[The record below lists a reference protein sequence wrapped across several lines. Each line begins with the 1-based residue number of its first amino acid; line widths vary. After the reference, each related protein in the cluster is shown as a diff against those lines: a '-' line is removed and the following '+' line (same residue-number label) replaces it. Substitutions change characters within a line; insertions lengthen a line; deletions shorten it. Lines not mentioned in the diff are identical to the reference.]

1 MEIGNRK
8 EQRLVERLR
17 NGENGAMQEF
27 YALYARYLTA
37 VCARYV
43 ADDESVK
50 DVLQD
55 ALITIFTRIADF
67 NYCGE
72 GSLRAWAARITA
84 NKSVDFLKAA
94 KRHEL
99 MAPDC
104 DVIDETGE
112 MEETDEIPIS
122 DIPPEEIHRMVSDLP
137 TGYRTVFNLYV
148 FESKS
153 HREIAQLL
161 GIRETTSATQLFK
174 ARKLLARKLEEY
186 GNVQQTQG

>member
-1 MEIGNRK
+1 M
-8 EQRLVERLR
+8 VERLR

-27 YALYARYLTA
+27 YTLYARYLTA

-55 ALITIFTRIADF
+55 AFITIFTRIADF
-67 NYCGE
+67 KYCGE

-84 NKSVDFLKAA
+84 NKSVDFLKAT

-99 MAPDC
+99 MVPDC

-122 DIPPEEIHRMVSDLP
+122 DIPPEEIHRMVSELP

-161 GIRETTSATQLFK
+161 GIRETTSATQLYK